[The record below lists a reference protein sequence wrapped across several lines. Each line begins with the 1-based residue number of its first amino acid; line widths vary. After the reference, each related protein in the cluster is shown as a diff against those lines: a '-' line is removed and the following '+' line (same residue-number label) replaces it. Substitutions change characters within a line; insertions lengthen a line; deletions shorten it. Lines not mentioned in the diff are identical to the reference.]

1 MKNLKFYFT
10 VLDYIKGTDFMD
22 LKSVPDYFREH
33 FGLRKDE
40 AIDIINKWQQI
51 DKGEKNENCKKHI

>member
-22 LKSVPDYFREH
+22 LKSVPNYLRDN

-40 AIDIINKWQQI
+40 AITII
-51 DKGEKNENCKKHI
+51 DKWKLLNHRRKK

>member
-22 LKSVPDYFREH
+22 LKSVPNYFCEH
-33 FGLRKDE
+33 FGLRKDQ
-40 AIDIINKWQQI
+40 AVDIISRWQLI
-51 DKGEKNENCKKHI
+51 KKGEKNE

>member
-22 LKSVPDYFREH
+22 LKSVPNYLREH

-40 AIDIINKWQQI
+40 AVDIISRWKLI
-51 DKGEKNENCKKHI
+51 KKGEKNE

>member
-22 LKSVPDYFREH
+22 LKSVPNYFREH

-40 AIDIINKWQQI
+40 AVDIINRWQQI
-51 DKGEKNENCKKHI
+51 DKGEN